1 VSDHRQTTIG
11 ADPDRPGT
19 HAFVGRD
26 RELAELRAGLD
37 DALNGRGSVFLIV
50 GEPGIGKT
58 RLAEEL
64 AAAASAGGA
73 QVLWG
78 RCWEGGGAPAFWPW
92 IQILRVLIR
101 DRDPAALARH
111 LGGGASRIAALV
123 PDLRHRVPGI
133 PTEPHASTIESEQ
146 ARFPLFDA
154 TTTFLQRVAVDQPLV
169 ILLDD
174 LHAADDPSLLLL
186 QFAARE
192 LRGARVLLIGT
203 YREVEVRRQPECAR
217 LLSDVARNGH
227 RLPLSGWPE
236 PDVAHFI
243 QRTFAVAPP
252 PAVITTLHRT
262 TDGNPFFVDEV
273 VRWLLAEGR
282 DLTLDDPVAEHL
294 RIPAGIRE
302 VTRERLRP
310 LSAAC
315 QRVVSIAAVIGRD
328 FDLLTLQRVCEV
340 PAPDVL
346 DILNE
351 AIVAGVVSKPPG
363 VATRYSF
370 AHMLIRETL
379 YDDLPTAQRLRL
391 HQRIGEVLETLSASD
406 PDAHVAELAHHFL
419 QAAPAGDVTKAVTY
433 GERAGRRAADL
444 LAYED
449 AAAHYTRTLD
459 ALALGAPDSQR
470 EMELL
475 LALGNAQARAWR
487 TTEARETFLRAA
499 ERARHANAPDSFA
512 RAVLAL
518 GGIGH
523 GLPRGGVVD
532 PVLVAALEEALARL
546 GEYDHPLRAR
556 VLARL
561 AVELYFSDAEERRAA
576 LSQQAVE
583 MARRSGHAATLAYAV
598 NARHFALWDSPDV
611 EERLS
616 LANEGIQL
624 AEGADDREL
633 ALQAHTWRLLDIIE
647 MGVDGGEWERELDV
661 CGRLAEDLRQPRYR
675 SNAIMLRAMR
685 ALWLGRFAESDA
697 LGQHIFALAER
708 VRDDNALGSVGFQA
722 YVAKRA
728 LGQYEVAEM
737 LARRGV
743 EQMPRVPIIRC
754 ALALIH
760 KDRGHDA
767 DARAEYDRLA
777 ADDFVALVRSN
788 ALLPMLPW
796 LAELCA
802 HFGDRHGAAL
812 LYERLLRFGS
822 RFISF
827 GPRHCF
833 GPGSHA
839 LGLLATTLERWEDAA
854 KHFEDARA
862 RSLAVEGRPAVAA
875 TECEYARML
884 LDAGPAL
891 RASNIRETARDL
903 LQHAYDTARE
913 LGMTPLAERAQA
925 LAEVTRSEPTSAQQ
939 RNPATRA
946 LASGDAS
953 SIQDAEPSVASAC
966 GRVLN
971 FPAKHRGRPSTTGI
985 TAALPRDSPATSSAT
1000 TNECSFRL
1008 EGEFWT
1014 VGEGTAP
1021 LRLKDTKG
1029 LRYIAHLLR
1038 HPGREFHALDLV
1050 THKPNSD
1057 VTPAAAQIDQL
1068 SDEQRQQLGVR
1079 AGNLGD
1085 LGAILD
1091 PQARAAYKRQLQSLR
1106 TELEEA
1112 TRFNDLGRIT
1122 STQTEIEFLTR
1133 ELARAVGLHGRTR
1146 SGPSATERARV
1157 NVTRAIKAVLK
1168 RIADGNPGLGRHLS
1182 TTIKTGTFCSYTP
1195 DPRWPK
1201 SWRL

>member
-1 VSDHRQTTIG
+1 MSDPRQTTTS

-19 HAFVGRD
+19 RAFVGRD
-26 RELAELRAGLD
+26 RELTELRTGLD
-37 DALNGRGSVFLIV
+37 DALNGRGRVFLIV

-64 AAAASAGGA
+64 AATASAGGA

-92 IQILRVLIR
+92 IQILRALIR
-101 DRDPAALARH
+101 DRDPHALAHH
-111 LGGGASRIAALV
+111 LGGGASCIASLV
-123 PDLRHRVPGI
+123 PDLRQRVAGI
-133 PTEPHASTIESEQ
+133 PAGSQASTIESEQ

-192 LRGARVLLIGT
+192 LRSARVLLIGT

-243 QRTFAVAPP
+243 QRTFVIAPP

-282 DLTLDDPVAEHL
+282 DLTLADATAERL

-302 VTRERLRP
+302 VTHERLRP
-310 LSAAC
+310 LSATC

-328 FDLLTLQRVCEV
+328 FDLLTLQRVSEL

-346 DILNE
+346 DILSE
-351 AIVAGVVSKPPG
+351 AITAGIVTKLPG
-363 VATRYSF
+363 ITTRYSF
-370 AHMLIRETL
+370 THMLIRQTV
-379 YDDLPTAQRLRL
+379 YDDLPAAQRLSL
-391 HQRIGEVLETLSASD
+391 HQRIGEVLETLSATD

-419 QAAPAGDVTKAVTY
+419 QAAPAGDLTKAITY

-459 ALALGAPDSQR
+459 ALVLGAPDPQR
-470 EMELL
+470 EFELL
-475 LALGNAQARAWR
+475 LALGNAQARAWH
-487 TTEARETFLRAA
+487 TSEARETFLRAA
-499 ERARHANAPDSFA
+499 ERARYANASDSFA

-532 PVLVAALEEALARL
+532 PVLVAALEEALVRL
-546 GEYDHPLRAR
+546 AEHDHPLRAR
-556 VLARL
+556 ILARL
-561 AVELYFSDAEERRAA
+561 AAELYFSDAEERRAA
-576 LSQQAVE
+576 LSRQAVE
-583 MARRSGHAATLAYAV
+583 MARRCGQSAALAYAV

-611 EERLS
+611 DERLS

-624 AEGADDREL
+624 AESADDREL
-633 ALQAHTWRLLDIIE
+633 ALQAHTWRLLDVIE
-647 MGVDGGEWERELDV
+647 MGVGGGEWERELDA
-661 CGRLAEDLRQPRYR
+661 CSRLADELRQPRYL
-675 SNAIMLRAMR
+675 SNTIMLRAMR

-697 LGQHIFALAER
+697 LGQEIGALAER
-708 VRDDNALGSVGFQA
+708 VRDDTALGSVGFQA

-737 LARRGV
+737 IARRGV
-743 EQMPRVPIIRC
+743 EQMPHVPIIRC
-754 ALALIH
+754 ALALIQI
-760 KDRGHDA
+760 DQGHDA
-767 DARAEYDRLA
+767 EARAEYGRLA
-777 ADDFVALVRSN
+777 ADDFVDLVRTN

-802 HFGDRHGAAL
+802 HFGDRHAAAL
-812 LYERLLRFGS
+812 LYERLFRFGS

-833 GPGSHA
+833 GPGFHA
-839 LGLLATTLERWEDAA
+839 LGLLATTLERWDEAA

-862 RSLAVEGRPAVAA
+862 RSLAAGGRPAVAA
-875 TECEYARML
+875 TEYAYARML
-884 LDAGPAL
+884 VDAGPAL
-891 RASNIRETARDL
+891 RAANSREHARDL
-903 LQHAYDTARE
+903 LQHAHDTARE

-925 LAEVTRSEPTSAQQ
+925 LADVARLEPSSAQQ
-939 RNPATRA
+939 REPITRA

-953 SIQDAEPSVASAC
+953 ALHDAEPSGASTR
-966 GRVLN
+966 GRVLS
-971 FPAKHRGRPSTTGI
+971 FPAKHRGRAI
-985 TAALPRDSPATSSAT
+985 TAAPPQHSPATTGAT
-1000 TNECSFRL
+1000 TAECSFRL

-1014 VGEGTAP
+1014 VGEGMAP

-1038 HPGREFHALDLV
+1038 HPSREFHALDLIA
-1050 THKPNSD
+1050 HKPDS

-1068 SDEQRQQLGVR
+1068 SDEQRQQLGLR

-1085 LGAILD
+1085 LGALLD

-1106 TELEEA
+1106 AELEEA

-1122 STQTEIEFLTR
+1122 STQNEIEFLTR

-1168 RIADGNPGLGRHLS
+1168 RIADGDSALGRHLS